1 MTMSN
6 THMTYA
12 TAIKKAAEVTV
23 SELAAMLVADDNPRI
38 FPGKNKRGVIAMN
51 AYHVDYSGNG
61 KGHVFYDRCKFG
73 TGNYGSGLVSVGWKF
88 DRPVFEFEAADGT
101 LTYVV
106 AAAA

>member
-1 MTMSN
+1 MSN

-12 TAIKKAAEVTV
+12 TATKKATEVTV

-38 FPGKNKRGVIAMN
+38 FPGKNRRGVIAMG
-51 AYHVDYSGNG
+51 AKHYDYLDNG
-61 KGHVFYDRCKFG
+61 RGSVIFDRCTFG
-73 TGNYGSGLVSVGWKF
+73 TGHTTMGSVTVGFTF

-101 LTYVV
+101 MTYVV